1 VSRLRRKPL
10 FERRRDGRYALH
22 LEAEEREFLARLADE
37 LAALLEEAPGDAG
50 LVRLFPPA
58 HTDDVVGEAEWQMI
72 HGADLRASRRTS
84 LEVLASTAERTE
96 LDEEEVTAWIQALNA
111 VRLVL
116 GTRLDIQDDTEPDL
130 ARLDPSDP
138 EAGPEATV
146 WAVYDFLSWLLDRAV
161 RGLADS

>member
-1 VSRLRRKPL
+1 VNLRRRKPL

-22 LEAEEREFLARLADE
+22 LEAEEREFLARLAEE

-58 HTDDVVGEAEWQMI
+58 HTEDVVGEAEWQML

-84 LEVLASTAERTE
+84 LEVLASTAERTD
-96 LDEEEVTAWIQALNA
+96 LDEDEVTAWIQALNA

-116 GTRLDIQDDTEPDL
+116 GTRLDIQDDTEEL
-130 ARLDPSDP
+130 ARVDPADP
-138 EAGPEATV
+138 DAGPDATV

-161 RGLADS
+161 RGLAGS